1 MQQHRV
7 NLSIKLRMTL
17 QLQLPSKVEANNHQ
31 VLQKNSQVVQQ
42 PAQALQKLIKEV
54 KTKITRLTLFQILS
68 QNLKNKKII
77 MLIL

>member
-17 QLQLPSKVEANNHQ
+17 QLQLTSKVEANNHQ

-54 KTKITRLTLFQILS
+54 KTKITRLTLIQILF
-68 QNLKNKKII
+68 QNSKNKKII